1 MRGGR
6 VAVCSWGM
14 EMGASFGGVARATV
28 LAAMLAF
35 LSACGGGGGGS
46 TSTDDPTTPTTPT
59 DPETVSDD
67 PWLQRTAAS
76 DQLAN
81 ECAEPR
87 SGTDPY
93 NDNEPYPDLQGTLDD
108 ERNWLMT
115 YMDEVYLWYGEIPT
129 VSDSSYTSARYG
141 SNYAALDALFDA
153 LLTPETTASGAAKDR
168 FSFTYPTDEINALLS
183 SGSSVGYG
191 AQLMLVVSSL
201 PRDMRIAYVDPGSPA
216 DAAGLGRGD
225 RITAIDGVDLEYS
238 NTTAAINTLN
248 AGLSPD
254 TDGETHVWTVWHPAS
269 GASEDVILTAT
280 TVTPTPVLETKVLST
295 STGNV
300 GYVLFNDH
308 IATAEGEL
316 YDAFTTLAA
325 AGVSDL
331 VLDLRYNGGG
341 YLDIAS
347 ELAFMIAGPGP
358 TDGKSFETLSFND
371 KNPLSTLDTTT
382 GFHDTSLGFDS
393 SFAAGQALP
402 TLNLSRVFILT
413 TDATCS
419 ASEAVINGLRGVD
432 VEVNVVGSTTC
443 GKPYGFFQQDNCGTS
458 YFAIEFQGVN
468 AKGDG
473 GYSDGIDA
481 DCPADDDLLHALGD
495 TDESSLAAALALRD
509 SGSCPASAG
518 KALLSGSK
526 PTLLRSV
533 ARENAYRTRPG
544 SY

>member
-1 MRGGR
+1 
-6 VAVCSWGM
+6 
-14 EMGASFGGVARATV
+14 MGASFGGVARAAV
-28 LAAMLAF
+28 LVAILAF
-35 LSACGGGGGGS
+35 LSACGGGGGS
-46 TSTDDPTTPTTPT
+46 ASTDDPTTPTTPA
-59 DPETVSDD
+59 DPGTVSDD
-67 PWLQRTAAS
+67 PWVQRTAAS

-93 NDNEPYPDLQGTLDD
+93 NDNEPYPDQQGTLDD

-153 LLTPETTASGAAKDR
+153 LLTSQTTASGAAKDR

-191 AQLMLVVSSL
+191 AQLVLVVSSL

-269 GASEDVILTAT
+269 GASEDVTLTAT

-295 STGNV
+295 ATGNV

-347 ELAFMIAGPGP
+347 ELAYMIAGPGP

-371 KNPLSTLDTTT
+371 KNPLATLDTTT

-402 TLNLSRVFILT
+402 ALNLTRVFILA

-432 VEVNVVGSTTC
+432 VEVNVVGGTTC
-443 GKPYGFFQQDNCGTS
+443 GKPYGFYQQDNCGTS

-468 AKGDG
+468 AKGEGD
-473 GYSDGIDA
+473 YSDGIDA

-495 TDESSLAAALALRD
+495 ADESSLAAALALRD
-509 SGSCPASAG
+509 SGSCPASAS
-518 KALLSGSK
+518 KVLLSGSK

-533 ARENAYRTRPG
+533 ARENAYRVRPG